1 MLTLRPYQS
10 AIIDETREHLRRVRR
25 VLIQLPTGGG
35 KTAIASRMLH
45 GAADRGRRVW
55 FLCHRREL
63 VKQVSAAFTLD
74 GLAHSIVAADQPM
87 NANAMA
93 QIASI
98 PTLVKRAHLLPPPDL
113 ICWDECHHVASKSW
127 ASLASLYPKAYH
139 VGLSATPERLDG
151 RGLADHFDAMV
162 RGPSVAELIDAGYL
176 SKYRLFAPAT
186 VDTSG
191 LHRRMGDYVTGE
203 LNERINTPRITGDC
217 ISHYRRF
224 SRGTRA
230 VVFCVSIEHS
240 KAVARAF
247 TAAGVPAVHIDG
259 TTEHGLRDAMLADF
273 KRGLIRVL
281 TNVDLF
287 GEGFDCPAIE
297 CSILLRPTMSTAMYL
312 QQVGRALRPA
322 EGKESAV
329 ILDHVGN
336 SHMHGMPDD
345 DRAWELTATAVRE
358 RKKSEVPSPRI
369 CPSCFGANKAG
380 TQICKL
386 CGTPFPVEARE
397 VEQVDGELAEIEAA
411 RVRREARRDQAKAD
425 SLEGLRELA
434 RQRGHKPGWADHVWA
449 ARQRKRQATA

>member
-10 AIIDETREHLRRVRR
+10 KLIDETREQMRRVRR

-35 KTAIASRMLH
+35 KTALASRMLH

-63 VKQVSAAFTLD
+63 VRQVSAAFTLD
-74 GLAHSIVAADQPM
+74 GLSHSIVAADQPM
-87 NANAMA
+87 NPQAMT
-93 QIASI
+93 QICSI
-98 PTLVKRAHLLPPPDL
+98 PTLVKRAHLLPAPDL

-127 ASLASLYPKAYH
+127 AGLAAMYPKAFH

-162 RGPSVAELIDAGYL
+162 RGPTVAELIDAGYL

-203 LNERINTPRITGDC
+203 LDERINTPKITGDA
-217 ISHYRRF
+217 IGHYQRYCD
-224 SRGTRA
+224 GARA
-230 VVFCVSIEHS
+230 LVFCVSIDHS
-240 KAVARAF
+240 RAVARSFCERGITAF
-247 TAAGVPAVHIDG
+247 HLDG
-259 TTEHGLRDAMLADF
+259 NADNSIRDGALHDF
-273 KRGLIRVL
+273 RSGKIRVI

-287 GEGFDCPAIE
+287 SEGFDCPSVDCA
-297 CSILLRPTMSTAMYL
+297 ILLRPTMSAAMYL
-312 QQVGRALRPA
+312 QQVGRALRPS
-322 EGKESAV
+322 EGKSEAI

-336 SHMHGMPDD
+336 SHTHGMPDD
-345 DRAWELTATAVRE
+345 DRVWELTATAVRD
-358 RKKSEVPSPRI
+358 RKKPEVPSPRI
-369 CPSCFGANKAG
+369 CPSCFGANRAG
-380 TQICKL
+380 TQTCKL
-386 CGTPFPVEARE
+386 CGTPFPSEARE
-397 VEQVDGELAEIEAA
+397 VEQVDGELAEMEAA

-434 RQRGHKPGWADHVWA
+434 KQRGHKPAWADHVWA
-449 ARQRKRQATA
+449 ARQKKRQAMA